1 MAETYVT
8 HGQLHKA
15 SSGIVTKLL
24 RKIVDMRLKT
34 AQRRLKSSAKKAS
47 GAPDDE
53 KMAKRVTRETTDID
67 VLQRM
72 AQPREAAQLCE
83 FLLATREDILS
94 IAVAPPPSASG
105 HRVADKHD
113 VVRDGI
119 IDQAVDALSTVA
131 SLSELH
137 ATRLRALARALL
149 NHEALR
155 VTLHNPNKR
164 PPQPKRRPGKRERA
178 EAEQKAQ
185 GGGGDSAKKPR
196 RAPRFAPF
204 RPGSEEGKA
213 AALNATAMRA
223 EKQMTRAERRALRK
237 AKFLGGESG
246 GAPAAATVTGEKTKK
261 KAGEKEK
268 VVAGNDI
275 KVAEAVIAAK
285 LDGRA
290 AKRALRAAKFRSTET
305 KKGVTKIE
313 TGSMFVMGLD
323 GGRADGG
330 GGSGS
335 KVVRRKA
342 TPKAK
347 NFAGAT
353 DNEFFAGGGGAASR
367 IPGQHPSWVAKRA
380 KAAAIAK
387 MPKGKKKTF
396 DE

>member
-1 MAETYVT
+1 MAFT

-15 SSGIVTKLL
+15 SSGIVSKIL

-34 AQRRLKSSAKKAS
+34 AQRRLNSSVKKAS

-53 KMAKRVTRETTDID
+53 KLAKRVARETTDVD
-67 VLQRM
+67 VLERM
-72 AQPREAAQLCE
+72 AQPLEAAQLCD
-83 FLLATREDILS
+83 FLLATREDILG
-94 IAVAPPPSASG
+94 IAIAPPPSASG
-105 HRVADKHD
+105 HRVADTHD

-119 IDQAVDALSTVA
+119 IDQAVAALPTVA
-131 SLSELH
+131 SPSEQH

-155 VTLHNPNKR
+155 ITLHNPNKR
-164 PPQPKRRPGKRERA
+164 PPPPKRRPGKRERA
-178 EAEQKAQ
+178 EAGQKAA

-196 RAPRFAPF
+196 RAPRSAPF

-213 AALNATAMRA
+213 AALKATTLRA

-237 AKFLGGESG
+237 AKFHGGESG
-246 GAPAAATVTGEKTKK
+246 DAPAATPGAATAMGEKTKK
-261 KAGEKEK
+261 KAGEK
-268 VVAGNDI
+268 VDAGNDI
-275 KVAEAVIAAK
+275 KAAEAVIAAK

-347 NFAGAT
+347 KFAGAT
-353 DNEFFAGGGGAASR
+353 DNEFFAGGGGAAAR

-396 DE
+396 DD